1 QLQVFFSEAR
11 RINLKRSFAS
21 LMAVIEA
28 PGGVHSKMAK
38 VLEKVFEKVERVGGD
53 IGAHKRRR
61 TSQRTWKDS
70 NDNTLFLD

>member
-1 QLQVFFSEAR
+1 MEVVES
-11 RINLKRSFAS
+11 
-21 LMAVIEA
+21 

-38 VLEKVFEKVERVGGD
+38 VLDTAFDKIVKIGGD

-70 NDNTLFLD
+70 NGNTLYLD